1 MYELCCG
8 GVGVLLLDTHLADA
22 RAHEEPRVGA
32 AVTHVEGFDFENL
45 AHVAFACELEPG
57 LAREFD
63 FDAAK
68 QVIENGI
75 GEAQSVLEDPA
86 KMDAL
91 LDSLKEKA
99 ADLPGTVTGALVQ
112 IPTLAAM
119 AKSFVTKEYTE
130 VPVKTIASVVAALL
144 YLVKGKDLIPDGLP
158 LVGLVDDLAV
168 VTAVIKLNEPE
179 IEAYKN
185 WKQLKES
192 SPQAI

>member
-1 MYELCCG
+1 M
-8 GVGVLLLDTHLADA
+8 A
-22 RAHEEPRVGA
+22 
-32 AVTHVEGFDFENL
+32 
-45 AHVAFACELEPG
+45 
-57 LAREFD
+57 EFD

-130 VPVKTIASVVAALL
+130 VPVKTIASVSPRCSTSSRAR
-144 YLVKGKDLIPDGLP
+144 
-158 LVGLVDDLAV
+158 
-168 VTAVIKLNEPE
+168 T
-179 IEAYKN
+179 
-185 WKQLKES
+185 S
-192 SPQAI
+192 SPTAFLWSASWTISPWSPRSSSSTSPRSRPTRTGSSSRRARPRRSSIQAMHAAHQRGIFHRLNHCCRVRG

>member
-1 MYELCCG
+1 M
-8 GVGVLLLDTHLADA
+8 A
-22 RAHEEPRVGA
+22 
-32 AVTHVEGFDFENL
+32 
-45 AHVAFACELEPG
+45 
-57 LAREFD
+57 EFD

-119 AKSFVTKEYTE
+119 AKSFLT
-130 VPVKTIASVVAALL
+130 PS
-144 YLVKGKDLIPDGLP
+144 YL
-158 LVGLVDDLAV
+158 
-168 VTAVIKLNEPE
+168 
-179 IEAYKN
+179 
-185 WKQLKES
+185 S
-192 SPQAI
+192 STT